1 MQIYTR
7 KWYNSNIRNGE
18 DQLITSLF
26 FILLL
31 IYAIGSGDGAGAFKL
46 GCLWLLVCLV
56 AEMLLW
62 TLIFGGIFAAT
73 LLF

>member
-1 MQIYTR
+1 M
-7 KWYNSNIRNGE
+7 
-18 DQLITSLF
+18 ITTLF

-31 IYAIGSGDGAGAFKL
+31 IYALGSGDAAGALKL

-62 TLIFGGIFAAT
+62 SLVFGGIFAAT